1 LKPRGIISE
10 IVAQTGNR
18 RSFLKKLG
26 LAASAVTAM
35 GTLGESTASAQTVT
49 DIEILNFALNLEFLE
64 AEFYTVATTGKT
76 LEQAGYNAG
85 SDPGPTTGGKQVSF
99 TNSLVFTSA
108 VANEIAADERAHVEL
123 LMRVLG
129 SSAIKK
135 PAIYLDA
142 LGFGFGSENDFLKL
156 ARIFEDIGVTAY
168 AAAAPLLSAATIGTA
183 ARILAAE
190 AQHVANLRLQ
200 IARLNI
206 LAAPALD
213 GADILPPP
221 SNPGQ
226 YFSLNAEG
234 LCETR
239 TPPQVLY
246 VAYGGPNLSAGGFF
260 PNGANG
266 YFTFSSSS
274 PATLD

>member
-1 LKPRGIISE
+1 MIAE
-10 IVAQTGNR
+10 IVAQTSNR
-18 RSFLKKLG
+18 RSFVKKLG
-26 LAASAVTAM
+26 LAASAIGAM
-35 GTLGESTASAQTVT
+35 GTLGESTASAQSVADT
-49 DIEILNFALNLEFLE
+49 EILNFALNLEFLE

-76 LEQAGYNAG
+76 LEQAGYNVG
-85 SDPGPTTGGKQVSF
+85 SNAGPTTGGKQVSF
-99 TNSLVFTSA
+99 SNSLVFTSA

-123 LMRVLG
+123 LLRVLG
-129 SSAIKK
+129 SSAIQK

-156 ARIFEDIGVTAY
+156 ARILEDIGVTAY
-168 AAAAPLLSAATIGTA
+168 ASAAPLLSSATIGTA

-206 LAAPALD
+206 SAAPALD

-221 SNPGQ
+221 SNPSQ
-226 YFSLNAEG
+226 YFSLNSKG
-234 LCETR
+234 LCEMR

-246 VAYGGPNLSAGGFF
+246 LAYGGPNLSAGGFF
-260 PNGANG
+260 PTGANG
-266 YFTFSSSS
+266 YFTYSANS
-274 PATLD
+274 PAALD